1 MNDKKL
7 RLGLG
12 ILRSLIIAF
21 GAILL
26 ISIANVSGGEE
37 TYEEGMSLYGGS
49 LDMVYLLTLVAL
61 VICAAAAVLFG
72 VVFFLTNIKQ
82 RMTTLIGIV
91 GFIVIALISF
101 YGLADDTVLRAYE
114 ASGESVSP
122 EESRF
127 AGGGMYMV
135 YLLGGGA
142 VLAIIWAEVS
152 KLFK

>member
-21 GAILL
+21 GAVLL
-26 ISIANVSGGEE
+26 IAIANVSGGEE
-37 TYEEGMSLYGGS
+37 SYEEGIALYGGS

-91 GFIVIALISF
+91 GFIIIALISF

-114 ASGESVSP
+114 ASGESVTN

-142 VLAIIWAEVS
+142 ILAIVWAEVS

>member
-12 ILRSLIIAF
+12 ILRSLIIAI

-26 ISIANVSGGEE
+26 ISIANLSGGEE
-37 TYEEGMSLYGGS
+37 TYEEGMALYGGS
-49 LDMVYLLTLVAL
+49 LDMVYLLTLIAL

-72 VVFFLTNIKQ
+72 VVFFLSNIKQ
-82 RMTTLIGIV
+82 RMTTLIGLV

-114 ASGESVSP
+114 ASGESVST

-142 VLAIIWAEVS
+142 ILAIIWAEVS

>member
-26 ISIANVSGGEE
+26 ISIANVSEGEE
-37 TYEEGMSLYGGS
+37 SYNEGMALYGGS
-49 LDMVYLLTLVAL
+49 LDMVYLLTVVAL
-61 VICAAAAVLFG
+61 VICAAAAILFG
-72 VVFFLTNIKQ
+72 LVFFLTNIKQ
-82 RMTTLIGIV
+82 QMTTLIGIL

-114 ASGESVSP
+114 ASGEAVSA

-142 VLAIIWAEVS
+142 ILAIVWAEVS